1 MTVAL
6 ANPDIAADAA
16 TTPYVPISL
25 DAYRLTERHD
35 VDVYCRMTG
44 QNAYKLYA
52 GSEKRIEEHDF
63 AELERRGHKSLF
75 LEQNAFDAVSEELL
89 GRLEDIIADESLA
102 TDKRFAV
109 LQTAVAAEVDSAF
122 RLTNCDKFVGL
133 ANKMGKQVSG
143 LLQGGN
149 AVPSELFQIA
159 EHDAY
164 TFMHVTNVAGYA
176 VVLAEHLGITDP
188 NELEQIATGAILHD
202 VGKRRIPADILKTKG
217 RLTAQQRAVIQEHPR
232 YGYEELCLRDDLT
245 HDQLMMVYQHH
256 EKVDGT
262 GYPVRVDASE
272 IHPWAK
278 MIAVVD
284 VFDALTSKRPYRRPA
299 PLAEVLGFLEE
310 GSGTQFDAE
319 MVRCWI
325 DAFQQN

>member
-1 MTVAL
+1 LPGPGGLILTTLAYVRRFDIMTVAL

-122 RLTNCDKFVGL
+122 RLTNCDKFVG
-133 ANKMGKQVSG
+133 
-143 LLQGGN
+143 
-149 AVPSELFQIA
+149 
-159 EHDAY
+159 
-164 TFMHVTNVAGYA
+164 
-176 VVLAEHLGITDP
+176 
-188 NELEQIATGAILHD
+188 
-202 VGKRRIPADILKTKG
+202 
-217 RLTAQQRAVIQEHPR
+217 
-232 YGYEELCLRDDLT
+232 
-245 HDQLMMVYQHH
+245 
-256 EKVDGT
+256 
-262 GYPVRVDASE
+262 
-272 IHPWAK
+272 
-278 MIAVVD
+278 
-284 VFDALTSKRPYRRPA
+284 
-299 PLAEVLGFLEE
+299 
-310 GSGTQFDAE
+310 
-319 MVRCWI
+319 
-325 DAFQQN
+325 